1 VNSAGIFDIP
11 PEGSTT
17 LPEAVAMAGGNTE
30 TGDLKRVLIFRK
42 TGGTVQ
48 KLRVNVLDPKS
59 PLFQINEGDVVLVPE
74 TVF

>member
-1 VNSAGIFDIP
+1 
-11 PEGSTT
+11 
-17 LPEAVAMAGGNTE
+17 MAGGNTE

-42 TGGTVQ
+42 TNGTVQ

-59 PLFQINEGDVVLVPE
+59 PLFQINEGDVIVVPE